1 MQIKQEKS
9 LKVHESCYVFLE
21 NMTNRMASCE
31 WFFARLGLILI
42 ARASLGYQECV
53 WIGMEA

>member
-1 MQIKQEKS
+1 M
-9 LKVHESCYVFLE
+9 LKTHGNGVLIFTYW
-21 NMTNRMASCE
+21 TNRVTSCE